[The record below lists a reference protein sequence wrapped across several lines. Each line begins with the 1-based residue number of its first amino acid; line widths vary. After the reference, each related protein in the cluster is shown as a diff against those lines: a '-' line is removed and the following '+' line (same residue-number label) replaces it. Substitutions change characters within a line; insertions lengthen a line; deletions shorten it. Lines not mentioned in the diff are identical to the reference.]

1 MEIQT
6 LTSPSIFRF
15 FWTVLMMLLLHEQTA
30 YLFSTCHAREF
41 WNFWV
46 VNSLG
51 EDLMK
56 SVNWWESPCPEWDCF
71 WHDKMQMNAASAGL
85 IWLAGLELSQDA
97 LKLWAPGS
105 CCSRQPQLARVKIH
119 EDEGFYWSTRKPKND
134 VQETTLTILFIK
146 GFFAATLLITP
157 ISLFRSL

>member
-105 CCSRQPQLARVKIH
+105 CCSRQPASPSENSWRWRILLKHTQNPKMM
-119 EDEGFYWSTRKPKND
+119 SRK
-134 VQETTLTILFIK
+134 L
-146 GFFAATLLITP
+146 
-157 ISLFRSL
+157 SLHYSSYIF